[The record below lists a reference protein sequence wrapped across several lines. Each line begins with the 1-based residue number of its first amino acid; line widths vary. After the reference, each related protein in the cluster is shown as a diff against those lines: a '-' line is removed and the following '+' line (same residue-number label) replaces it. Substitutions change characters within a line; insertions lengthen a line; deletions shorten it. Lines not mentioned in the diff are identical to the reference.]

1 MPSPSSLPK
10 GEGVRMKEEIIKKT
24 IQNIF
29 RKGSSLR
36 EGVWGW
42 AFFALV
48 LFLIGFLIARNI
60 SDEDVKT
67 IKRTK
72 ILLGTVV
79 EIQVRDTDEQ
89 KAENAITKAFA
100 EVKRID
106 DLFTTYNVE
115 SPVWK
120 LNNTTDS
127 IISVDP
133 EIYNLIVLCDSIT
146 KLSNGSFDV
155 SLDNLS
161 KVWGFYTDDPQL
173 PTKAEIDSALLISGW
188 QKITLLGDNK
198 IIKKGNVGLN
208 FGAIAKGYAVD
219 RAIDVLKKLGINEA
233 LVNAGGEISVIGT
246 DWIVGVQHPREI
258 NSIIKKIKLDG
269 FTIATSGD
277 YEQYF
282 EVDGVRYHHI
292 LDPKTGYPSTGL
304 QSVTIISKSN
314 KIADA
319 LATGVFVM
327 GKENGM
333 NLIETLDETEAMI
346 VDEQGNVFY
355 SSGFERFWVK

>member
-1 MPSPSSLPK
+1 
-10 GEGVRMKEEIIKKT
+10 MKKVIGYTVLVI
-24 IQNIF
+24 
-29 RKGSSLR
+29 
-36 EGVWGW
+36 
-42 AFFALV
+42 V
-48 LFLIGFLIARNI
+48 LFLIGFFIAKN
-60 SDEDVKT
+60 SNDEIKT
-67 IKRTK
+67 TKRTQ

-79 EIQVRDTDEQ
+79 EIQVRDTNEQ

-106 DLFTTYNVE
+106 DLFTTYNEE

-146 KLSNGSFDV
+146 KLSGGCFDV
-155 SLDNLS
+155 SLDNLT
-161 KVWGFYTDDPQL
+161 KAWGFYTDDPQL
-173 PTKAEIDSALLISGW
+173 PDKWVVESALKLSGW
-188 QKITLLGDNK
+188 NNIELITNKKISK
-198 IIKKGNVGLN
+198 HRNVGLN

-219 RAIDVLKKLGINEA
+219 KAIEVLIKFGVKKA
-233 LVNAGGEISVIGT
+233 LVNAGGEISVIGN
-246 DWIVGVQHPREI
+246 DWVVGIQHPRET
-258 NSIIKKIKLDG
+258 NSIIKKLKLENI
-269 FTIATSGD
+269 TVATSGD

-304 QSVTIISKSN
+304 QSVTIINKSN
-314 KIADA
+314 TIADA

-327 GKENGM
+327 GKEEGM
-333 NLIETLDETEAMI
+333 KLLESLDNAEAMI
-346 VDEQGNVFY
+346 IDSNDNIFY
-355 SSGFERFWVK
+355 SSGFEKYLTN